1 MIAPESTKNRPLINC
16 DQEGCSAKVKD
27 IRSHTKKIHGKIILL
42 TCNQMDCNVKV
53 EHMKGLKRHLAVI
66 HGGGIRYICK
76 LEKCN
81 FETHSKKYLVKHE
94 KKHPVQ
100 ALNMKRSQN
109 QEKN

>member
-1 MIAPESTKNRPLINC
+1 MTVL
-16 DQEGCSAKVKD
+16 
-27 IRSHTKKIHGKIILL
+27 IHGKIILL

-94 KKHPVQ
+94 KKHPDPKYETITESGKGLIWKLKKERGACDGNKYIHCFINFV
-100 ALNMKRSQN
+100 
-109 QEKN
+109 